1 MRADFVINGEAVT
14 LDVEP
19 TTRLVDVLRHHLE
32 LTGTKDACGRGDCGA
47 CTVLIGDKAVLAC
60 LTLAARVRD
69 EVITIEGLAEDSA
82 SLREAMAD
90 HGGLQCG
97 YCTPGLV
104 VRCPQLP
111 PGLKTRDQVRW
122 ALAGNFC
129 RCTGYTGV
137 VESVIDQLG
146 R

>member
-1 MRADFVINGEAVT
+1 MRADFVINGEAVA

-97 YCTPGLV
+97 YCTPGFVMALTALLEQQIPFNREHV
-104 VRCPQLP
+104 EL
-111 PGLKTRDQVRW
+111 GLT
-122 ALAGNFC
+122 GNLC
-129 RCTGYTGV
+129 RCTG
-137 VESVIDQLG
+137 
-146 R
+146 

>member
-1 MRADFVINGEAVT
+1 MRADFVINGEAVAR
-14 LDVEP
+14 DVDP

-90 HGGLQCG
+90 HGGLQG
-97 YCTPGLV
+97 GHCTPGLV
-104 VRCPQLP
+104 ARGSQLP